1 MEGRAKKKER
11 LRGRGGGEGVADL
24 PVEICLM
31 QGCQQ
36 RLQLEINQN
45 AKGAA
50 LKFQDC
56 VI

>member
-1 MEGRAKKKER
+1 MEGRAKKKRKVE
-11 LRGRGGGEGVADL
+11 GKGGGEGVADL

-31 QGCQQ
+31 QGCQW

-45 AKGAA
+45 VKGAA